1 MRKIYKGFQE
11 NMGIYPDH
19 IPQPDQMTHPH
30 HIPQP
35 DQMTHPHHIPQPDQM
50 THVDQISK
58 FHDSLSYPSFELR
71 QFWDHTI
78 RNTKTLP

>member
-1 MRKIYKGFQE
+1 MLVRKIYKGHPE

-19 IPQPDQMTHPH
+19 IPQPDQMTHPD

-35 DQMTHPHHIPQPDQM
+35 AQMTHP
-50 THVDQISK
+50 DQISK
-58 FHDSLSYPSFELR
+58 LHDSLSYPSFELR

>member
-19 IPQPDQMTHPH
+19 IPQPAQMTHA
-30 HIPQP
+30 
-35 DQMTHPHHIPQPDQM
+35 
-50 THVDQISK
+50 DQISK

-71 QFWDHTI
+71 QSWDHTI
-78 RNTKTLP
+78 RDTKTLP